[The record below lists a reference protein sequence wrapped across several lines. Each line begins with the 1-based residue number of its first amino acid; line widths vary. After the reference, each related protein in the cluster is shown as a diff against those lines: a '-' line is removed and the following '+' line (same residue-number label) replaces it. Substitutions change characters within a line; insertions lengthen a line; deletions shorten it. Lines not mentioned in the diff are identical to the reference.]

1 MSRIEQKFGYD
12 AWLFDQQEP
21 NLERL
26 YVGRRKPIPTP
37 NYAVPFPEHLISKAP
52 PEITDQEWEIKEDEY
67 LRLKG
72 IK

>member
-1 MSRIEQKFGYD
+1 MNLSELNRNDLREYD
-12 AWLFDQQEP
+12 LTHPD
-21 NLERL
+21 ERL
-26 YVGRRKPIPTP
+26 YVGRKPKRRTP

-67 LRLKG
+67 LRLRG